1 VARGRV
7 DRKQEAIAGSQLPH
21 PVRPN
26 RTEGSIMKKT
36 ALFAASLA
44 MAASAFSLCM
54 DAAAAE
60 GKPRSE
66 RGRLVHQIV
75 MKWGNHVQET
85 YRSDVRN
92 WTGAMAPTFAKA
104 KIDTLQRAANATTFD
119 TMNDLLLA
127 DGNAPAPVQAN
138 SRKTQI
144 TARSLGDASTD
155 LVFVPVSPCRL
166 FDTRVIGGAIA
177 ANTVRSF
184 DVTAV
189 SDYSFQGGSA
199 SNCNG
204 VGAAGSFAAAV
215 INLVA
220 VTPSGAGYLTAF
232 PFGGTQPNASNVNYT
247 AGSVVA
253 NLATVALDQGAS
265 ANEMSIYSFAQT
277 HVVGDIV
284 GYFINPQATAL
295 QCVETAN
302 TDLVIAAG
310 GTGNSVAPACAA
322 GYTQTSTNCESS
334 TWQMPFVYF
343 QSGTCS
349 AQNNSGGNA
358 TLRASRTCCRVP
370 GR

>member
-1 VARGRV
+1 
-7 DRKQEAIAGSQLPH
+7 
-21 PVRPN
+21 
-26 RTEGSIMKKT
+26 MKKT

-44 MAASAFSLCM
+44 MAVSAFSLCM

-75 MKWGNHVQET
+75 MKWGNHVQEA
-85 YRSDVRN
+85 YRADIRN

-104 KIDTLQRAANATTFD
+104 SVDTLQRAANATTFD
-119 TMNDLLLA
+119 AMNDLLLA
-127 DGNAPAPVQAN
+127 TGNAPAPLQAN
-138 SRKTQI
+138 VSKTQI
-144 TARSLGDASTD
+144 TARSLGDAATD
-155 LVFVPVSPCRL
+155 LVFVPISPCRL

-189 SDYSFQGGSA
+189 TDYSFQGGSA
-199 SNCNG
+199 TNCNG

-265 ANEMSIYSFAQT
+265 ANELSIYSFAQT

-284 GYFINPQATAL
+284 GYFINPQPTAL

-322 GYTQTSTNCESS
+322 GYTQTATNCESS

>member
-1 VARGRV
+1 
-7 DRKQEAIAGSQLPH
+7 
-21 PVRPN
+21 
-26 RTEGSIMKKT
+26 MKKT
-36 ALFAASLA
+36 ALFAASLV

-75 MKWGNHVQET
+75 MKWGNHVQEA
-85 YRSDVRN
+85 YRADVRN
-92 WTGAMAPTFAKA
+92 WTGAMGPTFANA
-104 KIDTLQRAANATTFD
+104 KLDTLQRAANASNFD
-119 TMNDLLLA
+119 AMNDLLLA
-127 DGNAPAPVQAN
+127 DGNVAAPVQA
-138 SRKTQI
+138 SAAKTQI
-144 TARSLGDASTD
+144 TARSLGDAATD
-155 LVFVPVSPCRL
+155 LVFVPISPCRL
-166 FDTRVIGGAIA
+166 FDTRVAGGAIA

-184 DVTAV
+184 DVTSV
-189 SDYSFQGGSA
+189 SDYSFQGGNA

-204 VGAAGSFAAAV
+204 AGAAGSFAAAV
-215 INLVA
+215 INFTV
-220 VTPSGAGYLTAF
+220 VTPSGAGYITAF
-232 PFGGTQPNASNVNYT
+232 PFGGTQPLAATVNYT
-247 AGSVVA
+247 AGSIVGNV
-253 NLATVALDQGAS
+253 ATVALDQGAS
-265 ANEMSIYSFAQT
+265 ANEVSIYTFAQT
-277 HVVGDIV
+277 HVVGDII
-284 GYFINPQATAL
+284 GYFINPQPTAL

-349 AQNNSGGNA
+349 AQNNSAGNA

>member
-1 VARGRV
+1 
-7 DRKQEAIAGSQLPH
+7 
-21 PVRPN
+21 
-26 RTEGSIMKKT
+26 MKKT
-36 ALFAASLA
+36 VLFATSLA
-44 MAASAFSLCM
+44 MAVSALCM
-54 DAAAAE
+54 NATAAE
-60 GKPRSE
+60 RKPRSE
-66 RGRLVHQIV
+66 RGQLVHQIV
-75 MKWGNHVQET
+75 MKWGNHVQEA
-85 YRSDVRN
+85 YRADVRN

-104 KIDTLQRAANATTFD
+104 KIDTLQRAANATSFD
-119 TMNDLLLA
+119 AMNDLLLA
-127 DGNAPAPVQAN
+127 DGNAPASVKAN
-138 SRKTQI
+138 AAKTQI
-144 TARSLGDASTD
+144 SARSLGDISTD
-155 LVFVPVSPCRL
+155 LVFVPISPCRL
-166 FDTRVIGGAIA
+166 FDTRVVGGAIA

-204 VGAAGSFAAAV
+204 AGAAGSFAAAA
-215 INLVA
+215 INFTV
-220 VTPSGAGYLTAF
+220 VTPSGAGYITAF
-232 PFGGTQPNASNVNYT
+232 PFGGTQPLAATVNYT
-247 AGSVVA
+247 AGSIVG

-265 ANEMSIYSFAQT
+265 ANEVSVYSFAQT
-277 HVVGDIV
+277 HVVADIV

-349 AQNNSGGNA
+349 AQNNSAGNA

>member
-1 VARGRV
+1 
-7 DRKQEAIAGSQLPH
+7 
-21 PVRPN
+21 
-26 RTEGSIMKKT
+26 MKKT

-75 MKWGNHVQET
+75 MKWGNHVQEA
-85 YRSDVRN
+85 YRADVRN

-119 TMNDLLLA
+119 AMNDLLLA
-127 DGNAPAPVQAN
+127 DGNAPASVQAN
-138 SRKTQI
+138 AAKTQI
-144 TARSLGDASTD
+144 TSRALGDIATD
-155 LVFVPVSPCRL
+155 LVFVPISPCRL
-166 FDTRVIGGAIA
+166 FDTRVAGGAIA
-177 ANTVRSF
+177 ANTVRGF

-189 SDYSFQGGSA
+189 TDYSFQGGSA

-204 VGAAGSFAAAV
+204 AGAAGSFAAAV
-215 INLVA
+215 INFTV
-220 VTPSGAGYLTAF
+220 VTPSGAGYITAF
-232 PFGGTQPNASNVNYT
+232 PFGGAQPLAATVNYT
-247 AGSVVA
+247 AGSIVG

-265 ANEMSIYSFAQT
+265 ANEISIYTFAQT

-310 GTGNSVAPACAA
+310 GTGNAVAPACAA

-349 AQNNSGGNA
+349 AQNNSAGNA

>member
-1 VARGRV
+1 
-7 DRKQEAIAGSQLPH
+7 
-21 PVRPN
+21 
-26 RTEGSIMKKT
+26 MKKT

-44 MAASAFSLCM
+44 MAVSAFSLCM

-66 RGRLVHQIV
+66 RGQLVHQIV
-75 MKWGNHVQET
+75 MKWGNHVQEA
-85 YRSDVRN
+85 YRADIRN
-92 WTGAMAPTFAKA
+92 WTGAMSPTFAKA

-119 TMNDLLLA
+119 AMNDLLLA
-127 DGNAPAPVQAN
+127 DGNAPALVQAN
-138 SRKTQI
+138 VRKTQI
-144 TARSLGDASTD
+144 TARSLGDVATD
-155 LVFVPVSPCRL
+155 LVFVPVAPCRIL
-166 FDTRVIGGAIA
+166 DTRVVGGQIA
-177 ANTVRSF
+177 GGTTRGF

-189 SDYSFQGGSA
+189 TDYTFQGGHA
-199 SNCNG
+199 SNCG
-204 VGAAGSFAAAV
+204 GAGAAGSFAAAV
-215 INLVA
+215 INFTV
-220 VTPSGAGYLTAF
+220 VFPSSAGYITAF
-232 PFGGTQPNASNVNYT
+232 PFGGVQPLSTSMDFDGGGLRSTTSIVK
-247 AGSVVA
+247 
-253 NLATVALDQGAS
+253 LDQGAS
-265 ANEMSIYSFAQT
+265 ANEMTVYSHATT
-277 HVVGDIV
+277 HLVADIV

-322 GYTQTSTNCESS
+322 GYTQTATNCESS